1 MKHQEHTLQTAC
13 VRWFRYQ
20 YPKNVILSVPNGGTR
35 DNKKEAARLKAEGV
49 LAGVSDLIVISEK
62 KVFFIEMKTA
72 IGRQNKNQKEFQQKV
87 EKLGFLYFI
96 CRSFQEFEKICKEN
110 LK

>member
-1 MKHQEHTLQTAC
+1 MKHHEHTLQTAC

-20 YPKNVILSVPNGGTR
+20 YPKYLCFAVPNGGNR
-35 DNKKEAARLKAEGV
+35 NKIEAARLKSEGV

-62 KVFFIEMKTA
+62 KVLFIEMKTDT
-72 IGRQNKNQKEFQQKV
+72 GRQNKNQKEFQQKV
-87 EKLGFLYFI
+87 EKLGFSYFL
-96 CRSFQEFEKICKEN
+96 CRSVEEFIKICKEN